1 MAAPWVERSNG
12 NARLLL
18 EVIARTSPEHGSHLG
33 LTECDTG
40 VVDLSPGWSDRRIA
54 LLRGALAELSIRRR
68 AEPHPEIRRDLDIL
82 IRSAVRD
89 IRGIELSRRF
99 ELPYHNLAEEVFT
112 GIHVLLDGQVG
123 PERRPAA
130 LTRLRKYAGL
140 EPGFVPI
147 AELAEAD
154 SRGAFATPGLIGPYR
169 GEVEK
174 HLSRTHFFIGGLADL
189 FKCFDIEGFEEPLER
204 LTIQLDGYRRFL
216 SDEIL
221 SRSRDDYRLPPEIY
235 AHYLDTFGVDVP
247 AGELAVQARRAFRL
261 IQEEMERLAAQVAAE
276 KGFVRNGYREVI
288 RELAAEQLE
297 GERILESYRRRA
309 EEIEEV
315 IRREDLVTLPSTPMA
330 IRLASAAESAAVS
343 APHMR
348 PPRLIGNS
356 GERGEFVLPLAIPSE
371 EGSTAR
377 LTDFTFEAISWTLT
391 AHEGRPGHELQFATM
406 VELGVSIARAVFA
419 FNSVNAEGWALY
431 AESLMLP
438 YLPAEGR
445 LMARQFQLLRAARA
459 FLDPELQAGLIDTEE
474 ARRVLVEDVVISEA
488 FASEEIDRYTF
499 FLPGQAVS
507 YFYGFTRLLK
517 LRERI
522 EREAAERFTLRRFH
536 DFILAQGLVPPD
548 LLEEAA
554 AAEFSESGGAER
566 TS

>member
-1 MAAPWVERSNG
+1 MAAPWVEHSNE

-18 EVIARTSPEHGSHLG
+18 EVIARTSPEYGSHVG
-33 LTECDTG
+33 LSEGDADIA
-40 VVDLSPGWSDRRIA
+40 DLSPGWRDRRIA
-54 LLRGALAELSIRRR
+54 LLRRALDELHLRRSAET
-68 AEPHPEIRRDLDIL
+68 HPEIRRDLDIL
-82 IRSAVRD
+82 IRSAERD

-112 GIHVLLDGQVG
+112 GIHVLLGSQSA

-130 LTRLRKYAGL
+130 LTRLRRYAGL
-140 EPGFVPI
+140 EPGFIPI
-147 AELAEAD
+147 VELAQAD
-154 SRGAFATPGLIGPYR
+154 SREAFASPGRIGPYR

-174 HLSRTHFFIGGLADL
+174 HLARAHFFTGGIADL
-189 FKCFDIEGFEEPLER
+189 FKCFAIEGFEEPLK
-204 LTIQLDGYRRFL
+204 LLSTQLDDYHRFL
-216 SDEIL
+216 TDEIL
-221 SRSRDDYRLPPEIY
+221 PRSRDDYRLPPELY

-247 AGELAVQARRAFRL
+247 AGELAVQAREAFIL
-261 IQEEMERLAAQVAAE
+261 IQQEMERLAAQVAEE
-276 KGFVRNGYREVI
+276 KGFEARGYREVI
-288 RELAAEQLE
+288 RGLAAEQLE
-297 GERILESYRRRA
+297 GERILEFYRRRA

-315 IRREDLVTLPSTPMA
+315 IRRKDLVTLPATPMA

-348 PPRLIGNS
+348 PPRLIGNT

-371 EGSTAR
+371 EGKTSR

-391 AHEGRPGHELQFATM
+391 AHEGRPGHELQFAAM
-406 VELGVSIARAVFA
+406 VGLGVSIARAVFA

-438 YLPAEGR
+438 YLPVEGR

-459 FLDPELQAGLIDTEE
+459 FLDPELQSGLIGTNE
-474 ARRVLVEDVVISEA
+474 AKRVLVEDVVISEA

-507 YFYGFTRLLK
+507 YFYGFTRLVK

-522 EREAAERFTLRRFH
+522 EREGTERFTLRRFH

-548 LLEEAA
+548 LLEEAVA
-554 AAEFSESGGAER
+554 TEFLGSVREAGS
-566 TS
+566 